1 MASIDNLLV
10 SLLVDE
16 VVGGF
21 IVTIPPG
28 HVGCIYSIFRGVLKN
43 VWYPGMHFKVP
54 VIHRVK
60 LFNAQLIEYTVS
72 KDILL
77 KDNKEIMGD
86 EVINAVTADNKF
98 VAIEATVLIKLDT
111 EKLPEIWQ
119 NIGENFVSKV
129 VRPVTRSRI
138 RKVLTNHTLTK
149 ALSTNRS
156 VIEDEVK
163 EELRESLSSHGLH
176 VDNFYLSSLTP
187 LEGWQVFEDDP
198 LKDQPA
204 VPKTVEE
211 IKSNRLI
218 SGQQVV
224 DVKSSGQLLETNN
237 DLGRRS

>member
-28 HVGCIYSIFRGVLKN
+28 HVGCIYSVFRGVLKN

-54 VIHRVK
+54 IIHRVK
-60 LFNAQLIEYTVS
+60 LFNAQLIEYTIA

-77 KDNKEIMGD
+77 KDNKEITGD
-86 EVINAVTADNKF
+86 EVINAVTSDNKF
-98 VAIEATVLIKLDT
+98 VAVEATALIKLDT
-111 EKLPEIWQ
+111 ERLPEIWQ

-138 RKVLTNHTLTK
+138 RKVITNHTLAN

-156 VIEDEVK
+156 LIEEEVT
-163 EELRESLSSHGLH
+163 EELRESLSPHGLNIE
-176 VDNFYLSSLTP
+176 NFYLSSLTP
-187 LEGWQVFEDDP
+187 IEGWQVMDNELP
-198 LKDQPA
+198 PSEPMT
-204 VPKTVEE
+204 PKTAEQ
-211 IKSNRLI
+211 IKSERFF
-218 SGQQVV
+218 SQPVS
-224 DVKSSGQLLETNN
+224 DTST
-237 DLGRRS
+237 DLGRRN

>member
-28 HVGCIYSIFRGVLKN
+28 HVGCIYSVFRGVLKN

-54 VIHRVK
+54 IIHRVK

-86 EVINAVTADNKF
+86 EVINAVTSDNKF
-98 VAIEATVLIKLDT
+98 VAVEATILIKLDT
-111 EKLPEIWQ
+111 ERLPEIWQ

-129 VRPVTRSRI
+129 VRPVTRSRV
-138 RKVLTNHTLTK
+138 RKVLTNHTLSN
-149 ALSTNRS
+149 ALSTDRS
-156 VIEDEVK
+156 LIEDEVTN
-163 EELRESLSSHGLH
+163 ELKESLCGHGLN
-176 VDNFYLSSLTP
+176 VENFYLSSLTP
-187 LEGWQVFEDDP
+187 IEGWQITDGDLPKSAGVEVIQP
-198 LKDQPA
+198 KSADQIRSERLFTSPQ
-204 VPKTVEE
+204 E
-211 IKSNRLI
+211 SN
-218 SGQQVV
+218 
-224 DVKSSGQLLETNN
+224 TNN
-237 DLGRRS
+237 DLGHRI

>member
-28 HVGCIYSIFRGVLKN
+28 HVGCIYSVFRGVLKN

-54 VIHRVK
+54 IIHRVK

-86 EVINAVTADNKF
+86 EVINAVTSDNKF
-98 VAIEATVLIKLDT
+98 VAVEATVLIKLDT
-111 EKLPEIWQ
+111 ERLPEIWQ

-138 RKVLTNHTLTK
+138 RKVITNHTLAN
-149 ALSTNRS
+149 ALSTDRS
-156 VIEDEVK
+156 LIEEEVAT
-163 EELRESLSSHGLH
+163 ELRETLSGHGLN
-176 VDNFYLSSLTP
+176 VENFYLSSLTP
-187 LEGWQVFEDDP
+187 IEGWQITDGDLPRIE
-198 LKDQPA
+198 PA
-204 VPKTVEE
+204 TQMKTAEQIRSE
-211 IKSNRLI
+211 RIYSNPPE
-218 SGQQVV
+218 S
-224 DVKSSGQLLETNN
+224 ETNN
-237 DLGRRS
+237 GLGQRI